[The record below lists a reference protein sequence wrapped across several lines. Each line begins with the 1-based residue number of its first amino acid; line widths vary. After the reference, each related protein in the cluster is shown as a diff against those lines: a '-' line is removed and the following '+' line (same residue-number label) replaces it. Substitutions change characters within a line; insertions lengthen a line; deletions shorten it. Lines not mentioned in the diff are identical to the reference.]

1 VYGYEIVKLGFT
13 YIYSYKSVNIYP
25 SIRAISRYIIKALIN
40 ASICFFGFWYNS
52 FSGIFLKRTR
62 FVFRHHKRSTINK
75 SKIFN
80 PCPIILKQRKLCVK
94 PFSLINNP
102 NINSTNR
109 NNRKFIEIS
118 SKNFLSSKMRPSEK
132 PGQAHRYCK
141 QYLDD

>member
-1 VYGYEIVKLGFT
+1 MIHTIFSLLTLQTRSISRFLLGQLGFT

-109 NNRKFIEIS
+109 NNRKLDINNSIYCVLFID
-118 SKNFLSSKMRPSEK
+118 
-132 PGQAHRYCK
+132 Y
-141 QYLDD
+141 

>member
-1 VYGYEIVKLGFT
+1 MYGYEIVKLGFT

-25 SIRAISRYIIKALIN
+25 SIRAISRYIIKALMN

-109 NNRKFIEIS
+109 NNRKLDI
-118 SKNFLSSKMRPSEK
+118 NFFKKFFEQQNAPVRK
-132 PGQAHRYCK
+132 ARTGA
-141 QYLDD
+141 